1 MNFYEKC
8 EFSQELTEFTK
19 MQSEKFT
26 NFAEFIKPK
35 GQKFTRFL
43 QAKNFAQFLQTA
55 KAILKAKN
63 SHNFVNLQT
72 TKATLK
78 AKNSRDFAILQ
89 TAKKFKHFTKTQTKG
104 LRFDFI

>member
-26 NFAEFIKPK
+26 DFAEFIKPK
-35 GQKFTRFL
+35 EQKFTRFL
-43 QAKNFAQFLQTA
+43 QAKNFAQFLQVA
-55 KAILKAKN
+55 
-63 SHNFVNLQT
+63 
-72 TKATLK
+72 KATLK

-104 LRFDFI
+104 LRFDTI

>member
-8 EFSQELTEFTK
+8 EFSQELTEFAK

-43 QAKNFAQFLQTA
+43 QAKKITRF
-55 KAILKAKN
+55 
-63 SHNFVNLQT
+63 LQT

-78 AKNSRDFAILQ
+78 AKNSRNFAILQ
-89 TAKKFKHFTKTQTKG
+89 SAKKFKHFTKTQTKG

>member
-55 KAILKAKN
+55 KQHLSAKN

-72 TKATLK
+72 AKATLK
-78 AKNSRDFAILQ
+78 AKNSHNFVNLQ

-104 LRFDFI
+104 LRFDTI

>member
-35 GQKFTRFL
+35 GQKFT
-43 QAKNFAQFLQTA
+43 QFLQTA
-55 KAILKAKN
+55 EV
-63 SHNFVNLQT
+63 S
-72 TKATLK
+72 LK

-89 TAKKFKHFTKTQTKG
+89 SAKKFKHFTKTQTKG
-104 LRFDFI
+104 LRFDTI

>member
-35 GQKFTRFL
+35 GQKFTQFL

-55 KAILKAKN
+55 KASLKAKN
-63 SHNFVNLQT
+63 SSNFAILQT
-72 TKATLK
+72 AKRYLK

>member
-19 MQSEKFT
+19 AQSEKFT

-43 QAKNFAQFLQTA
+43 QTA
-55 KAILKAKN
+55 
-63 SHNFVNLQT
+63 
-72 TKATLK
+72 KATLK

>member
-43 QAKNFAQFLQTA
+43 QAKKIHAIFASRKATFKCKKFTQFCEFAKHKGDTKSKKFTRFCNFANRKKIQAFH
-55 KAILKAKN
+55 KN
-63 SHNFVNLQT
+63 
-72 TKATLK
+72 ADE
-78 AKNSRDFAILQ
+78 RIE
-89 TAKKFKHFTKTQTKG
+89 
-104 LRFDFI
+104 I